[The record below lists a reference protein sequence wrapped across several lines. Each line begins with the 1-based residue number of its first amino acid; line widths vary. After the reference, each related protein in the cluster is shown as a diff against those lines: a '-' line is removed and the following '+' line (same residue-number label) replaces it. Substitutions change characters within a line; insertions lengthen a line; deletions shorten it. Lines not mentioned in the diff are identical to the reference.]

1 MKISNKDFN
10 TQSFWDGFNTLCSQP
25 LPLRDSVALKNVR
38 ATLAPRV
45 ESFNQSLA
53 ERRAQVDAEKL
64 SQSDFEKEV
73 FELISEEV
81 EIPLASKIKLKDTV
95 EISEIHLRVLECIVE
110 IPAE

>member
-38 ATLAPRV
+38 AALAPKV
-45 ESFNQSLA
+45 EAFNQSLT
-53 ERRAQVDAEKL
+53 ERRAQVEQGAL
-64 SQSDFEKEV
+64 TQADFEKEIM
-73 FELISEEV
+73 ELVGEEV
-81 EIPLASKIKLKDTV
+81 EIPLVAKIKLKDTV

>member
-45 ESFNQSLA
+45 EAFNQSIA
-53 ERRAQVDAEKL
+53 ERRAQIEQGKL
-64 SQSDFEKEV
+64 SQADFEKEV
-73 FELISEEV
+73 SEMISEEV

-95 EISEIHLRVLECIVE
+95 EIAAIHLCALECIVE
-110 IPAE
+110 IPS